1 MNDYKRDKKMK
12 RQTKDD
18 EKMMVI
24 INIPT
29 NRIITIKKNR
39 EEIVSTLVTISAVLS
54 QDPQRNNG
62 DLKNCKTHNVMLWH
76 MFLFLRHN
84 HLNYEYLIV
93 NGAGARFDPC
103 TRPCS
108 ATSSTRKWDMQDDA
122 RLFQWHRSNVFVVLY
137 IYLIKKKKKK
147 KKKKEEKK
155 NKKKRRKKKKKKKKK
170 EEKKKK

>member
-54 QDPQRNNG
+54 
-62 DLKNCKTHNVMLWH
+62 
-76 MFLFLRHN
+76 
-84 HLNYEYLIV
+84 
-93 NGAGARFDPC
+93 
-103 TRPCS
+103 
-108 ATSSTRKWDMQDDA
+108 
-122 RLFQWHRSNVFVVLY
+122 
-137 IYLIKKKKKK
+137 
-147 KKKKEEKK
+147 
-155 NKKKRRKKKKKKKKK
+155 
-170 EEKKKK
+170 